1 MKIIK
6 KTLVVLVLCSFIMG
20 TVPISVLA
28 QQNSFGNQT
37 FENTEPYLPSGVECI
52 PDEIIVK
59 YKSETSDETISA
71 INSKNKVVSSEKIMK
86 QNQKAV
92 ENEKTKIL
100 KKNGLDRIYLLKLP
114 KQTDI
119 NKIIN
124 SYKKNSNVEY
134 AEPNYI
140 VHMDTIPNDH
150 NSSLWGLDNTGQ
162 TGGTPDADIDA
173 PEAWDIQTGN
183 ANVVVAVIDTGV
195 DYDHEDITANMW
207 TNLNEIPGNSIDDD
221 SNGFVDDVYGWDF
234 YNDDNNPFDDH
245 GHGTHCSGTI
255 AAVGNNS
262 VGIVGV
268 NWEAK
273 IMALKFLGA
282 DGSGSTWDAIDAITY
297 VIIMKEKGVP
307 VIAMSNSWGGGGYVQ
322 AMEDAISAANEAGI
336 LFIAAAGNSGHNNDI
351 VPHYPSSYNVPNVIS
366 VAATD
371 HTDARASFSNYGVE
385 SVDLGAPGVSIYS
398 TLPGDSYASWSGT
411 SMATPHVAGTVA
423 LIKAQHPTLTS
434 DSIKARILYSVDPVP
449 SLAGITS
456 TGGRLNVNNAFEN
469 DNIPPSEVNDL
480 AASNRTFDSMDLT
493 WTATGDDAG
502 SETASFYDIRYSTS
516 EITDANWDMA
526 THVSGEP
533 KPQPSGSTETYTV
546 TGLSDITLYYF
557 AIKVLD
563 NVGNPSGLSNV
574 VSETTTTFRM
584 VFQDNMESGINEWN
598 YESLWHKE
606 TYRSS
611 SSITSWAYNTGD
623 PNYNYDTGNNK
634 GNLTSPVIDLS
645 DYNSTFLI
653 FEYWYQTETS
663 GTSRDKRCVQIGVDG
678 IFTDIAQ
685 LSEDPMLMWNQYI
698 LDISSYTG
706 NSNVQVR
713 FFFDTIDGLN
723 NNNEGWYIDNIAIF
737 GEFLGSNNPPVADT
751 QSVATDEDTPLPI
764 TLAASDPDGDTLIYY
779 IVSFPSNG
787 TLSGTAPDVKY
798 TPNPDY
804 NGPDSFAFK
813 ANDWIVDSNMATVT
827 ITINPITDP
836 PVADAGSNQSAAIGE
851 KITFDGSNSY
861 DPDDDSLNYHWD
873 FGDGSIATGINPT
886 HTYSEVGSYVVN
898 LTVNDSSATDSDTAI
913 VDVYNYIDD
922 LINAD
927 IPVKGKV
934 TGNHLNTHESDN
946 MYESITEVE
955 SGGKPSNRYSYLEHK
970 WMIDVIGGNSVTF
983 NVEAHHILSSDGDDF
998 VFGYST
1004 DDNTYTD
1011 IMTITKIVDDNT
1023 TQTCDLPND
1032 LSGTVY
1038 IRVRDTDQVK
1048 GNRLLDTIFI
1058 DQMFIRSESSP
1069 PSYGVTVTIDEVSQT
1084 VAPGNSTNYTVR
1096 TKNTGDLEASYIVNM
1111 GGTTVDDSN
1120 VTVSLHNWSTGTLA
1134 PNTEDVTTVTVF
1146 TTESTPETTYTLTAT
1161 ASCDQDASVTDSATS
1176 DLKVSSETNT
1186 MHVAS
1191 IDMSSSKKIAGP
1203 NFFTRVIAI
1212 VSIVDTNGIP
1222 VSGATVSGNWS
1233 IATFDSDS
1241 EMTDTNG
1248 NISLYS
1254 DEVKNAPSGTNFTF
1268 TVDNVV
1274 GGLTYNRDGNIETTD
1289 NIVV

>member
-20 TVPISVLA
+20 TVPISVSA

-71 INSKNKVVSSEKIMK
+71 INSKNKVVSSEKIIK

-92 ENEKTKIL
+92 ENEKTNIL

-140 VHMDTIPNDH
+140 VHMDTIPNDL

-336 LFIAAAGNSGHNNDI
+336 LFIAAAGNGGHNNDI

-798 TPNPDY
+798 TPNPNY

-836 PVADAGSNQSAAIGE
+836 PVADAGSYQSAAIGE

-998 VFGYST
+998 MFGYST
-1004 DDNTYTD
+1004 DDSTYTD

-1161 ASCDQDASVTDSATS
+1161 ASCDQDANVTDSATS
-1176 DLKVSSETNT
+1176 DLRVSSETNT

-1191 IDMSSSKKIAGP
+1191 IDMSLSKKIAGP
-1203 NFFTRVIAI
+1203 NFFTRAIAI

-1233 IATFDSDS
+1233 ISTFDSDS

-1274 GGLTYNRDGNIETTD
+1274 GGLTYNPGDNIETID
-1289 NIVV
+1289 IIVV

>member
-1 MKIIK
+1 
-6 KTLVVLVLCSFIMG
+6 
-20 TVPISVLA
+20 
-28 QQNSFGNQT
+28 
-37 FENTEPYLPSGVECI
+37 
-52 PDEIIVK
+52 
-59 YKSETSDETISA
+59 
-71 INSKNKVVSSEKIMK
+71 
-86 QNQKAV
+86 
-92 ENEKTKIL
+92 
-100 KKNGLDRIYLLKLP
+100 
-114 KQTDI
+114 
-119 NKIIN
+119 
-124 SYKKNSNVEY
+124 
-134 AEPNYI
+134 
-140 VHMDTIPNDH
+140 
-150 NSSLWGLDNTGQ
+150 
-162 TGGTPDADIDA
+162 
-173 PEAWDIQTGN
+173 
-183 ANVVVAVIDTGV
+183 
-195 DYDHEDITANMW
+195 
-207 TNLNEIPGNSIDDD
+207 
-221 SNGFVDDVYGWDF
+221 
-234 YNDDNNPFDDH
+234 
-245 GHGTHCSGTI
+245 
-255 AAVGNNS
+255 
-262 VGIVGV
+262 
-268 NWEAK
+268 
-273 IMALKFLGA
+273 
-282 DGSGSTWDAIDAITY
+282 
-297 VIIMKEKGVP
+297 
-307 VIAMSNSWGGGGYVQ
+307 
-322 AMEDAISAANEAGI
+322 
-336 LFIAAAGNSGHNNDI
+336 
-351 VPHYPSSYNVPNVIS
+351 
-366 VAATD
+366 
-371 HTDARASFSNYGVE
+371 
-385 SVDLGAPGVSIYS
+385 
-398 TLPGDSYASWSGT
+398 
-411 SMATPHVAGTVA
+411 
-423 LIKAQHPTLTS
+423 
-434 DSIKARILYSVDPVP
+434 
-449 SLAGITS
+449 
-456 TGGRLNVNNAFEN
+456 
-469 DNIPPSEVNDL
+469 
-480 AASNRTFDSMDLT
+480 
-493 WTATGDDAG
+493 
-502 SETASFYDIRYSTS
+502 
-516 EITDANWDMA
+516 MA